1 MADILQADHPT
12 SLITGAASGIG
23 KAIAQHAYKEGHNL
37 ILVDIDEI
45 NLIETSD
52 QFKTTNK
59 IEIIADLS
67 SYEDI
72 SKLKKTVDSQCNVV
86 NYLFNNAGI
95 FLEGRSWKLSSDAW
109 SKIININLLATIR
122 MTSAFLPSMIESNQ
136 KCHVVNTAS
145 MAGVIIGGYLSPYT
159 TTKHAVVGYTRSLF
173 EELKDVQNVNAS
185 VLCPGEV
192 KSQIINNERSSLD
205 LKKFLEDKHETT
217 SAIKDYLKLGVKD
230 GLDPKIVAKEVFNAI
245 KKNNFWIF
253 THSDF
258 IDTYLE
264 YSKEIIES
272 MKR

>member
-122 MTSAFLPSMIESNQ
+122 MTSAFQ
-136 KCHVVNTAS
+136 A
-145 MAGVIIGGYLSPYT
+145 
-159 TTKHAVVGYTRSLF
+159 
-173 EELKDVQNVNAS
+173 
-185 VLCPGEV
+185 
-192 KSQIINNERSSLD
+192 
-205 LKKFLEDKHETT
+205 
-217 SAIKDYLKLGVKD
+217 
-230 GLDPKIVAKEVFNAI
+230 
-245 KKNNFWIF
+245 
-253 THSDF
+253 
-258 IDTYLE
+258 
-264 YSKEIIES
+264 
-272 MKR
+272 